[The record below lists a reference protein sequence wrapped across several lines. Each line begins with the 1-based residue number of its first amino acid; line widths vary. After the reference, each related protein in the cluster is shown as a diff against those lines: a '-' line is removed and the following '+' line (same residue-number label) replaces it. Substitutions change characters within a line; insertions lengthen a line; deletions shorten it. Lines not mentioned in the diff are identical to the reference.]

1 MERVKYLEDI
11 ILYKRPDKLGGGTS
25 TAKPKSSAGKPASDI
40 DQLSDDFAMQI
51 DMVSSHPNSKSSNVN
66 SGGNIKPA
74 TGVSAV

>member
-1 MERVKYLEDI
+1 
-11 ILYKRPDKLGGGTS
+11 
-25 TAKPKSSAGKPASDI
+25 
-40 DQLSDDFAMQI
+40 MQI